1 MATGSI
7 STPEGVGALSDG
19 MGSRIAR
26 LRERRGISARELATL
41 SAVTYGDVVALESGA
56 RRTLP
61 GQTIRRLADFFQTTT
76 EYLLQGEVPGPAAL
90 RAGFLKRYDALDPE
104 ERLRLKF
111 APIQSRM
118 EAVLT
123 FLEDAYPTVLDRTQV
138 AARLGYSPD
147 ALTDVLSGTATL
159 QSHVLRRL
167 ADMVGL
173 PMEFLVRGDFFGG
186 AVAAEQDLSPTVL
199 SEYYQVVQEAI
210 AAGVTPAQLR
220 KAVKILA
227 IRDQEE

>member
-1 MATGSI
+1 
-7 STPEGVGALSDG
+7 

-56 RRTLP
+56 RRSLP
-61 GQTIRRLADFFQTTT
+61 VQTIRRLAEFFHTTP
-76 EYLLQGEVPGPAAL
+76 EYLQQGEAPADSVL
-90 RAGFLKRYDALDPE
+90 RTGFLKYYDGLDPE

-111 APIQSRM
+111 APIQGRM

-123 FLEDAYPTVLDRTQV
+123 FLEDSYPTVLDRGQV

-147 ALTDVLSGTATL
+147 ALTDVLTGTATL
-159 QSHVLRRL
+159 QSHVLKRL
-167 ADMVGL
+167 AGMVGL

-186 AVAAEQDLSPTVL
+186 VVAEEQDLSPTVL
-199 SEYYQVVQEAI
+199 SEYYQVVQAAI
-210 AAGVTPAQLR
+210 AAGISPAALR